1 LVRQGCIPAQADRK
15 REEDLLGWEMTRPR
29 QKKQASSPDIKS
41 ELKARMVER
50 IDKLFERLPESSSL
64 AEIEQALLK
73 ESPQMTSE
81 LFQALVDR
89 QDFSPSSRTRE
100 TSKAATQRTQ
110 KK

>member
-1 LVRQGCIPAQADRK
+1 
-15 REEDLLGWEMTRPR
+15 MTRTR
-29 QKKQASSPDIKS
+29 QEKQISTPDIKS

-50 IDKLFERLPESSSL
+50 IDRLFERLPENSSL

-73 ESPQMTSE
+73 ESPQLTSE

-89 QDFSPSSRTRE
+89 QDFSPSGRTHE
-100 TSKAATQRTQ
+100 TSKATRQRTQ